1 MKTTL
6 KIISSFKK
14 IITGVFSLG
23 HAKNVLFYLFRKKG
37 QAFLYHVFHEVL
49 LNIPILEFELFVLVK
64 KLVFEQQDY
73 TNFILCLWRHLHMY
87 LFTVKDLP
95 SLRFFC

>member
-1 MKTTL
+1 MQKMY
-6 KIISSFKK
+6 SF
-14 IITGVFSLG
+14 IYSEIQ
-23 HAKNVLFYLFRKKG
+23 G

-49 LNIPILEFELFVLVK
+49 LKIPILEFELFVLVK
-64 KLVFEQQDY
+64 KLVFELQDY